1 MFNSVSKILKKFI
14 PVNTPLI
21 TKADVNAVNQTI
33 KSGWISSEGKQ
44 VKQFEKNFSKYI
56 GHKYS
61 VAVSSGTA
69 ALEIAIKSL
78 NLKKHH
84 EVIIPNF
91 TIISNALAVIKQN
104 LKIRLVDCNIKDWN
118 MDLNKIIKNI
128 NKNTKVIIA
137 THIYNFPMR
146 VDKLRKICKKK
157 KIFLIEDAAE
167 ALGQKLNNKK
177 CGSFGDISTF
187 SFYANKQ
194 ITTGEGGM
202 ITTNNKKLYDKMSSL
217 KNLSFGKIDRF
228 NHDDIGWNYRMTNLQ
243 ASLGLSQLKRI
254 SKIVSLR
261 HKVGLRYYN
270 NLKNNKNIFMPPPK
284 QKKTKNI
291 YWVIAI
297 LIINKKLKLDAKKMI
312 SILKKEGIGARPF
325 FWPMH
330 KQTIL
335 NQLKLIKSKTFPN
348 SEYISKYGFYVPS
361 SLSLNNTEIDYIS
374 KKINSIL
381 I

>member
-1 MFNSVSKILKKFI
+1 MFNSYSKILKKFI

-78 NLKKHH
+78 KLKKHH

-118 MDLNKIIKNI
+118 MDLNKIIKSI

-137 THIYNFPMR
+137 THIYNFPMS

-157 KIFLIEDAAE
+157 KLF
-167 ALGQKLNNKK
+167 
-177 CGSFGDISTF
+177 
-187 SFYANKQ
+187 
-194 ITTGEGGM
+194 
-202 ITTNNKKLYDKMSSL
+202 
-217 KNLSFGKIDRF
+217 
-228 NHDDIGWNYRMTNLQ
+228 
-243 ASLGLSQLKRI
+243 
-254 SKIVSLR
+254 
-261 HKVGLRYYN
+261 
-270 NLKNNKNIFMPPPK
+270 
-284 QKKTKNI
+284 
-291 YWVIAI
+291 
-297 LIINKKLKLDAKKMI
+297 
-312 SILKKEGIGARPF
+312 
-325 FWPMH
+325 
-330 KQTIL
+330 
-335 NQLKLIKSKTFPN
+335 
-348 SEYISKYGFYVPS
+348 
-361 SLSLNNTEIDYIS
+361 
-374 KKINSIL
+374 
-381 I
+381 

>member
-1 MFNSVSKILKKFI
+1 MFNSNSKTLKKFI

-21 TKADVNAVNQTI
+21 TKADVDAVNRTI

-78 NLKKHH
+78 DLKKHH

-104 LKIRLVDCNIKDWN
+104 LKIKLIDCNINDWN
-118 MDLNKIIKNI
+118 MDLSKIIKNI

-137 THIYNFPMR
+137 THIYNFPLR
-146 VDKLRKICKKK
+146 IDALRKICKKK
-157 KIFLIEDAAE
+157 KITLIEDAAE
-167 ALGQKLNNKK
+167 VLGQKLNNKK

-202 ITTNNKKLYDKMSSL
+202 ITTNDKKLYDKMSSL
-217 KNLSFGKIDRF
+217 KNLSFGKVDRF

-254 SKIVSLR
+254 KKIVSLR

-270 NLKNNKNIFMPPPK
+270 NLKNNKNIFIPPPK
-284 QKKTKNI
+284 KKSSKNI

-297 LIINKKLKLDAKKMI
+297 LITNKKLKLDAKKVI
-312 SILKKEGIGARPF
+312 SILKKQGIGARPF

-335 NQLKLIKSKTFPN
+335 NKLRLIKSKNFPN
-348 SEYISKYGFYVPS
+348 SEIISKYGFYVPS
-361 SLSLNNTEIDYIS
+361 SLSLKNSEIDYIS
-374 KKINSIL
+374 NKINSI
-381 I
+381 IA